1 MAVEVLLEG
10 AQPMVFDTDG
20 LALHFTGT
28 VAALVDQ
35 DAQGAAGA
43 NLREVADLAGLG
55 HLQRPIQTCDR
66 RHGQQQRQAQY
77 KQRRGSDHPLSGKKT
92 GQRVRE

>member
-66 RHGQQQRQAQY
+66 RHGQQQRQAQH
-77 KQRRGSDHPLSGKKT
+77 KQRRGSDHPLSEKKT
-92 GQRVRE
+92 GQHLRE